1 MEKIRDASDATHI
14 SCDFRTEK
22 DYRDDRALCPPVT
35 RLQAQ
40 WWHGWNIFGRS
51 LLVGLRRCLFQ
62 RIVEDSSSNTP
73 TPQRQPSRSTSS
85 SLVPTRFIDDRQKAT
100 QRIDLALHV
109 KKKGSG
115 WRPAPMGQERTSL
128 NPKALHRQQR
138 PVPVSGLPCWLPRR
152 RRTPEAYSSQTPSRS
167 MRS

>member
-1 MEKIRDASDATHI
+1 RLSPGAPYFNHLPPITFTEDRTMEKIRDASDATHI

-73 TPQRQPSRSTSS
+73 TPQR
-85 SLVPTRFIDDRQKAT
+85 
-100 QRIDLALHV
+100 
-109 KKKGSG
+109 
-115 WRPAPMGQERTSL
+115 
-128 NPKALHRQQR
+128 
-138 PVPVSGLPCWLPRR
+138 
-152 RRTPEAYSSQTPSRS
+152 
-167 MRS
+167 